1 MEKEDDFNANF
12 ILFINIEFNDK
23 FHFYFDIII
32 YPGWELIINS
42 TKKIHTRLT
51 CFVEHLSFVSIFSYR
66 AEITTRLRQR
76 VHNQTNIVVTS
87 FMG

>member
-12 ILFINIEFNDK
+12 ILFINIEFKDK

-42 TKKIHTRLT
+42 TEKKLHKALT
-51 CFVEHLSFVSIFSYR
+51 CFVEHLKSVWHFIKISFVSIFFIQSR
-66 AEITTRLRQR
+66 NHSAP
-76 VHNQTNIVVTS
+76 
-87 FMG
+87 